1 MGRLKLYFDYLK
13 HQIQK
18 RKEAKKPQPLDTE
31 EVKEEIWE
39 ADFSLFKKE
48 QTSQSESIRFK
59 EEKGDGYEAYFSQNN
74 AQEKVFSLEL
84 KRKHLYAWVVNNI
97 FRYKDFVLDAEIE
110 LPAFNTNET
119 NENAGSC
126 AAGFLFRHISDKAFY
141 ALLVSDKGWVR
152 LDAVVNSTP
161 MPILGWT
168 KPLCETSTPVFKIK
182 IICMGTSITTLINNT
197 WFGRFDSDIVQAA
210 GKIAFAGQN
219 WEDYPFVKFN
229 LNKLKIISVPEL
241 VESAYSSAND
251 PETISAE
258 SYINLALTYYAMNQ
272 YVAAIYQIKQAWKL
286 RSPVLQD
293 HILAG
298 RIYFAQH
305 LIEEAEIEFQKAL
318 DIEPENFDVLQEL
331 ASVYYNVNET
341 KKLKALFK
349 KIPKAQL
356 KTSVLLCTLKGHL
369 LSKEEKHEEA
379 AQMYAEAFK
388 LAPAQGILKYNEGN
402 EFARAGKT
410 EEAADS
416 YIKAG
421 NLFLAS
427 EEYKDMADVIN
438 ALERLAPNREET
450 WVLAGKFYYAI
461 ENFKEALN
469 NFQKLCK
476 AKTKDSTVWYLYGL
490 LLQSEKLGTY
500 NPDEA
505 IKAFKKALK
514 LEPNSGLYAFR
525 LAEALYLSGDDC
537 SSVLAE
543 AERLDGDNGWVYNLK
558 GLCALDKENYP
569 AAQAA
574 LEKARTILPDEIVI
588 LENYIE
594 AVRMQGRL
602 KEYAHLF
609 DVEAGTA
616 DLAVE
621 RNRAEGFHIYANALF
636 FNGEYEEAEIWYQ
649 KALKLKPAD
658 AEILTDKA
666 ENSLQIG
673 FLNEAD
679 GLLVKALD
687 IKPSERIYRLIAVVA
702 VQKGDYARA
711 EITLRNAIDEIGNTE
726 ELSADLANLY
736 KQTNRKIEAR

>member
-97 FRYKDFVLDAEIE
+97 FRYKDFALDAEIE

-182 IICMGTSITTLINNT
+182 IICMGTSITVLINNT

-379 AQMYAEAFK
+379 AQMYAEAF
-388 LAPAQGILKYNEGN
+388 
-402 EFARAGKT
+402 
-410 EEAADS
+410 
-416 YIKAG
+416 
-421 NLFLAS
+421 
-427 EEYKDMADVIN
+427 
-438 ALERLAPNREET
+438 
-450 WVLAGKFYYAI
+450 
-461 ENFKEALN
+461 
-469 NFQKLCK
+469 
-476 AKTKDSTVWYLYGL
+476 
-490 LLQSEKLGTY
+490 
-500 NPDEA
+500 
-505 IKAFKKALK
+505 
-514 LEPNSGLYAFR
+514 
-525 LAEALYLSGDDC
+525 
-537 SSVLAE
+537 
-543 AERLDGDNGWVYNLK
+543 
-558 GLCALDKENYP
+558 
-569 AAQAA
+569 
-574 LEKARTILPDEIVI
+574 
-588 LENYIE
+588 
-594 AVRMQGRL
+594 
-602 KEYAHLF
+602 
-609 DVEAGTA
+609 
-616 DLAVE
+616 
-621 RNRAEGFHIYANALF
+621 
-636 FNGEYEEAEIWYQ
+636 
-649 KALKLKPAD
+649 
-658 AEILTDKA
+658 
-666 ENSLQIG
+666 
-673 FLNEAD
+673 
-679 GLLVKALD
+679 
-687 IKPSERIYRLIAVVA
+687 
-702 VQKGDYARA
+702 
-711 EITLRNAIDEIGNTE
+711 
-726 ELSADLANLY
+726 
-736 KQTNRKIEAR
+736 

>member
-1 MGRLKLYFDYLK
+1 
-13 HQIQK
+13 
-18 RKEAKKPQPLDTE
+18 
-31 EVKEEIWE
+31 
-39 ADFSLFKKE
+39 
-48 QTSQSESIRFK
+48 
-59 EEKGDGYEAYFSQNN
+59 
-74 AQEKVFSLEL
+74 
-84 KRKHLYAWVVNNI
+84 
-97 FRYKDFVLDAEIE
+97 
-110 LPAFNTNET
+110 
-119 NENAGSC
+119 
-126 AAGFLFRHISDKAFY
+126 
-141 ALLVSDKGWVR
+141 
-152 LDAVVNSTP
+152 
-161 MPILGWT
+161 
-168 KPLCETSTPVFKIK
+168 
-182 IICMGTSITTLINNT
+182 
-197 WFGRFDSDIVQAA
+197 
-210 GKIAFAGQN
+210 
-219 WEDYPFVKFN
+219 
-229 LNKLKIISVPEL
+229 
-241 VESAYSSAND
+241 
-251 PETISAE
+251 
-258 SYINLALTYYAMNQ
+258 
-272 YVAAIYQIKQAWKL
+272 
-286 RSPVLQD
+286 
-293 HILAG
+293 
-298 RIYFAQH
+298 
-305 LIEEAEIEFQKAL
+305 
-318 DIEPENFDVLQEL
+318 
-331 ASVYYNVNET
+331 
-341 KKLKALFK
+341 
-349 KIPKAQL
+349 
-356 KTSVLLCTLKGHL
+356 
-369 LSKEEKHEEA
+369 
-379 AQMYAEAFK
+379 
-388 LAPAQGILKYNEGN
+388 
-402 EFARAGKT
+402 
-410 EEAADS
+410 
-416 YIKAG
+416 
-421 NLFLAS
+421 
-427 EEYKDMADVIN
+427 MADVIN

-450 WVLAGKFYYAI
+450 WALAGKFYYAI